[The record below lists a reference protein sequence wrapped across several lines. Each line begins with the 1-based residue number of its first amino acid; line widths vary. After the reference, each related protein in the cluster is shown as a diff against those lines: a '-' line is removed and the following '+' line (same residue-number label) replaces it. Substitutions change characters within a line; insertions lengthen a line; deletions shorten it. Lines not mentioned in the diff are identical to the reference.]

1 MKNSGKNLVLLGII
15 AITIAILSTGV
26 SLFVYHDSG
35 DIYLDLSRPEL
46 MKDKENQ
53 QQENNDTKEEKYKFP
68 DGAAEITD
76 EEFEEYLLNINEE
89 ARKLNAVPN
98 PYSIESISDE
108 NLLNI
113 SE

>member
-1 MKNSGKNLVLLGII
+1 MRTGGKNLVILGIVAVAI
-15 AITIAILSTGV
+15 AIVSTSV

-46 MKDKENQ
+46 MKDKENTQ
-53 QQENNDTKEEKYKFP
+53 TDENQNDEEKYAFP
-68 DGAAEITD
+68 NGESMLTV
-76 EEFEEYLLNINEE
+76 EEFEEYLIHLDEE
-89 ARKLNAVPN
+89 AGKLNAVPD
-98 PYSIESISDE
+98 PYSLESISDE

>member
-15 AITIAILSTGV
+15 AIAIAILSTGV

-68 DGAAEITD
+68 DGTVEITD
-76 EEFEEYLLNINEE
+76 EEFEEYLLNIDEE

>member
-1 MKNSGKNLVLLGII
+1 MRSGGKNLIVLGII
-15 AITIAILSTGV
+15 AVVIAIVSTSV

-46 MKDKENQ
+46 MKDKENAQ
-53 QQENNDTKEEKYKFP
+53 TGENQNNEEKYEFP
-68 DGAAEITD
+68 SGESMLTI
-76 EEFEEYLLNINEE
+76 EEFEEYLIRLDEE
-89 ARKLNAVPN
+89 AGKLNAVPD
-98 PYSIESISDE
+98 PYSLESISDE